1 MKRRAFIAGLGGA
14 ALGGAA
20 VAPSAAHSQQAMP
33 VIGFLHTGSPDMN
46 AHVVAGFRKGLSE
59 TGFTEGRNVAIEF
72 RWANNDTSRLPE
84 LVADLVRRQ
93 VAVIVTPVAT
103 VAAVT
108 AKAATSTIPIVFS
121 SGTDPVRAGLIT
133 SFNRPGGNLTGLSFM
148 VTELGAK
155 RLGYLL
161 ELRPQAARIGLLVN
175 PNNPIAAETG
185 IKDISAAAATRGRE
199 VAVLNVSA
207 PRDIDTAFA
216 TLAGKQDALIVSPDP
231 LFSNRRIQL
240 ATLAARYAIP
250 TIYSLREFVEAGGLI
265 SYGPNNV
272 ERNRQVGIYAG
283 RILKGEK
290 PADMPVQRPVA
301 FELVINLQTAR
312 AIGLTVPPTL
322 LASADEVI
330 E

>member
-1 MKRRAFIAGLGGA
+1 MRRREFILGLGGA
-14 ALGGAA
+14 AVWPL
-20 VAPSAAHSQQAMP
+20 VARAQQAMP
-33 VIGFLHTGSPDMN
+33 VVGFLHTGSPDMN

-72 RWANNDTSRLPE
+72 RWANNDTSYLPE

-185 IKDISAAAATRGRE
+185 IKDISAAATARGRE
-199 VAVLNVSA
+199 VEVLNVSA

-216 TLAGKQDALIVSPDP
+216 ILVGKQVDALIVSPDP

-240 ATLAARYAIP
+240 ATLAARHVLP
-250 TIYSLREFVEAGGLI
+250 TIYSLREFVEIGGLI

-312 AIGLTVPPTL
+312 AIGLTVPSTL
-322 LASADEVI
+322 LVSADQVI